1 MNWSEYPLHRSRNYF
16 FDTLEKI
23 MEHYNRKTA
32 SDVEK
37 KRIAWDE
44 KPSGDNA

>member
-1 MNWSEYPLHRSRNYF
+1 
-16 FDTLEKI
+16 

-44 KPSGDNA
+44 KPSGDNAWEVLKFEFEFWKK